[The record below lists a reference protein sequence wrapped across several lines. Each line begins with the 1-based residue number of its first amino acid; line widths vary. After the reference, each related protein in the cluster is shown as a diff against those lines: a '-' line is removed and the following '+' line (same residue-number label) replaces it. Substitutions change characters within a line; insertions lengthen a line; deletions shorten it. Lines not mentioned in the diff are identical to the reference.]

1 MAVLTLL
8 LVAGFRSL
16 VLLGVGLAGLVVTAG
31 ALWWVLTRR
40 ALVRVL
46 AGALAVAMPLAVT
59 LYYIALGLLWV
70 VLLSAGLWA
79 LAVGAG
85 RAALR
90 TGGQGAAP
98 APYPAPPPAQPFLIM
113 NPRSGGGKVERF
125 RLADKARELGA
136 RVVVLDPDHHRD
148 VAELARRAVAD
159 GADLL
164 GVAGGDGTQALVA
177 DVAARHGVPFMVI
190 AAGTRNHFALDLG
203 LDRADPTACLGA
215 LTDGVELRIDLG
227 RIGDR
232 VFVNNASFGA
242 YAAVVQSPGYRDDK
256 VRTTL
261 QLLPDLLTRERGPRL
276 TVHAANVVIDGPQ
289 AVLVS
294 NNPYQG
300 GDPAGL
306 GRRERLESGVLGV
319 LAVSVDSAAQAA
331 GLLRGRRGPGLT
343 ALTTDEVTVDAD
355 ASEIPVGVDGET
367 LTLPTPVTCRIQA
380 AALRV
385 RVPRHRRRALRAKPM
400 LDWRS
405 LHRLAFTRSGDSMR
419 RRA

>member
-1 MAVLTLL
+1 MARLSLASGGAAVLTLL
-8 LVAGFRSL
+8 LAAGFRSL
-16 VLLGVGLAGLVVTAG
+16 VLLGAGLAGLVVTAA

-46 AGALAVAMPLAVT
+46 AGALAVAMPLAVA
-59 LYYIALGLLWV
+59 LYYVALGLLWV

-90 TGGQGAAP
+90 TGVQGAAS

-136 RVVVLDPDHHRD
+136 HVVVLDPDHHRD

-177 DVAARHGVPFMVI
+177 EVAARHGVPFMVI
-190 AAGTRNHFALDLG
+190 AAGTRN
-203 LDRADPTACLGA
+203 
-215 LTDGVELRIDLG
+215 
-227 RIGDR
+227 
-232 VFVNNASFGA
+232 
-242 YAAVVQSPGYRDDK
+242 
-256 VRTTL
+256 
-261 QLLPDLLTRERGPRL
+261 
-276 TVHAANVVIDGPQ
+276 Q

-355 ASEIPVGVDGET
+355 AAEIPVGVDGET

-405 LHRLAFTRSGDSMR
+405 LNRLAFTRGSNSMR